1 LTVKVEDAEPP
12 ADGVTEAG
20 LREAPHPAG
29 TLVAKF
35 TTSLNPLRE
44 VTVIVEVGEAP
55 RLAVIEDGDADI
67 EKSGVVTG
75 A

>member
-12 ADGVTEAG
+12 ADRVTEAG
-20 LREAPHPAG
+20 LREAPQPAG

-35 TTSLNPLRE
+35 TTSLNPLSE
-44 VTVIVEVGEAP
+44 VTVIVEFGEAP
-55 RLAVIEDGDADI
+55 RLVVTKDGDADI